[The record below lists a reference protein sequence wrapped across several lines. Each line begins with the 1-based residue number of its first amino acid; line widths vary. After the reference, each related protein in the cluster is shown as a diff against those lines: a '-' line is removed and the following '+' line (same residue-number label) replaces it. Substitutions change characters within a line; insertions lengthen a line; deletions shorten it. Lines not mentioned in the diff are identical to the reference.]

1 MEWRHRN
8 LATVCLSCQG
18 QVCLTGYWLSLAHQL
33 PLRICSRPHCV
44 QTQQSPLVQQE
55 NYKLQW
61 TKISITQHYNIS
73 FQCTMIINQNT
84 HLTASCLYN
93 LGKLLPGTRTVTF
106 WIYTAAF
113 GNDSGIGWTKYKQI
127 TPCSKQITIQE
138 CKTTCWWVILGMV
151 ISLHIFI
158 LQHAAKRRITDWMLT
173 EPGFPTDTNLL
184 TLPLNFAKM
193 MGKL

>member
-1 MEWRHRN
+1 
-8 LATVCLSCQG
+8 
-18 QVCLTGYWLSLAHQL
+18 
-33 PLRICSRPHCV
+33 
-44 QTQQSPLVQQE
+44 
-55 NYKLQW
+55 
-61 TKISITQHYNIS
+61 
-73 FQCTMIINQNT
+73 MIINQNT

-113 GNDSGIGWTKYKQI
+113 GNDSGIGRTKYKQI

-158 LQHAAKRRITDWMLT
+158 LQHAAKRRITD
-173 EPGFPTDTNLL
+173 
-184 TLPLNFAKM
+184 
-193 MGKL
+193 